1 MLSPQL
7 IILNY
12 LVILITCLVDIC
24 MDIVKS
30 QRTLEKN
37 YAALS
42 YSVHNGYEI
51 KLNFDSK
58 KLKI

>member
-7 IILNY
+7 IISNY

-24 MDIVKS
+24 MDIIERS
-30 QRTLEKN
+30 CILTT
-37 YAALS
+37 AALS

-51 KLNFDSK
+51 ILNFDSK